1 MKFLVAALI
10 ISQAIANQKE
20 DDYAKAIIEKTESQY
35 RSIKDYQV
43 KMTISMKIP
52 AFRMPKKKYTV
63 FFKQPDKLE
72 IKSKGFG
79 LLPRTGMFTSPSEN
93 FDNLTDVAV
102 DKNSLNLKENR
113 VILRGNL
120 IVDSLAIKMPNDY
133 AKVTFKPTVDVTID
147 TSHWVITE
155 VVTKIDTIKIMQIN
169 NEYGFVD
176 GDHFLPVRSTV
187 EYFVK
192 DARISKW
199 LKKDIGSFIG
209 NQQKTDIQDDMVKGK
224 ITVLYSKYRVNRG
237 IDESIFKKN

>member
-1 MKFLVAALI
+1 MKFLLAVLI
-10 ISQAIANQKE
+10 ISRAIANQE
-20 DDYAKAIIEKTESQY
+20 QDDYAKIIIEKTESQY
-35 RSIKDYQV
+35 RSINDYQV

-63 FFKQPDKLE
+63 FFKQPDKIE

-93 FDNLTDVAV
+93 FDNLTDVV
-102 DKNSLNLKENR
+102 INKNSFDLEDNR
-113 VILRGNL
+113 VILSGNL

-147 TSHWVITE
+147 TSQWVITG

-176 GDHFLPVRSTV
+176 GNHFLPVRSTV

-209 NQQKTDIQDDMVKGK
+209 NQQKMDIQDDMVKGK
-224 ITVLYSKYRVNRG
+224 ITVLYNKYRVNRG
-237 IDESIFKKN
+237 IDESVFKKN

>member
-20 DDYAKAIIEKTESQY
+20 DDYAKVIIDKTESQY

-237 IDESIFKKN
+237 IDESVFKKN

>member
-10 ISQAIANQKE
+10 ISQAIANQEE

-72 IKSKGFG
+72 IKSRGFC

-224 ITVLYSKYRVNRG
+224 ITVLYNKYKVNKG
-237 IDESIFKKN
+237 IDESVFKKN

>member
-10 ISQAIANQKE
+10 ISQAIANQEE

-72 IKSKGFG
+72 IKSRGFG

-224 ITVLYSKYRVNRG
+224 ITVVYNKYKVNRG
-237 IDESIFKKN
+237 IDESVFKKN

>member
-1 MKFLVAALI
+1 
-10 ISQAIANQKE
+10 
-20 DDYAKAIIEKTESQY
+20 
-35 RSIKDYQV
+35 
-43 KMTISMKIP
+43 MKIP

-72 IKSKGFG
+72 IKSRGFG

-224 ITVLYSKYRVNRG
+224 ITVLYNKYKVNKG
-237 IDESIFKKN
+237 IDESVFKKN

>member
-1 MKFLVAALI
+1 MKFLVAAFI
-10 ISQAIANQKE
+10 ISQAIANQEE

-72 IKSKGFG
+72 IKSRGFG

-224 ITVLYSKYRVNRG
+224 ITVLYNKYKVNKG
-237 IDESIFKKN
+237 IDESVFKKN

>member
-20 DDYAKAIIEKTESQY
+20 DDYAKAIINKTESQY

-224 ITVLYSKYRVNRG
+224 ITVLYNKYRVNRG
-237 IDESIFKKN
+237 IDESVFKKN

>member
-10 ISQAIANQKE
+10 ISQPIAIQKE
-20 DDYAKAIIEKTESQY
+20 DDYAKLIIDKTESQY

-63 FFKQPDKLE
+63 FFKQPNKLE
-72 IKSKGFG
+72 IKSIGFG

-113 VILRGNL
+113 VVLRGNL

-199 LKKDIGSFIG
+199 LKKDIGSLIG

-224 ITVLYSKYRVNRG
+224 ITVLYNKYKVNRG
-237 IDESIFKKN
+237 IDESVFKKN

>member
-1 MKFLVAALI
+1 
-10 ISQAIANQKE
+10 
-20 DDYAKAIIEKTESQY
+20 
-35 RSIKDYQV
+35 
-43 KMTISMKIP
+43 
-52 AFRMPKKKYTV
+52 
-63 FFKQPDKLE
+63 
-72 IKSKGFG
+72 
-79 LLPRTGMFTSPSEN
+79 
-93 FDNLTDVAV
+93 
-102 DKNSLNLKENR
+102 
-113 VILRGNL
+113 
-120 IVDSLAIKMPNDY
+120 MPNDY

-224 ITVLYSKYRVNRG
+224 ITVLYNKYKVNRG
-237 IDESIFKKN
+237 IDESVFKKN

>member
-10 ISQAIANQKE
+10 ISQAIANQEE

-72 IKSKGFG
+72 IKSRGFG
-79 LLPRTGMFTSPSEN
+79 LWPRTGMFTSPSEN

-224 ITVLYSKYRVNRG
+224 ITVLYNKYKVNKG
-237 IDESIFKKN
+237 KDESEFKKN

>member
-1 MKFLVAALI
+1 LKFLVAALI

-20 DDYAKAIIEKTESQY
+20 DDYAKAIIDKTESQY

-237 IDESIFKKN
+237 IDESVFKKN

>member
-20 DDYAKAIIEKTESQY
+20 DDYAKVIIDKTESQY

-224 ITVLYSKYRVNRG
+224 ITVLYNKYRVNRG
-237 IDESIFKKN
+237 IDESVFKKN

>member
-1 MKFLVAALI
+1 
-10 ISQAIANQKE
+10 
-20 DDYAKAIIEKTESQY
+20 
-35 RSIKDYQV
+35 
-43 KMTISMKIP
+43 MKIP

-63 FFKQPDKLE
+63 FFKQPDKIK

-93 FDNLTDVAV
+93 FDNLTDIVINK
-102 DKNSLNLKENR
+102 DSLGLDSSS
-113 VILRGNL
+113 VMLRGNL

-147 TSHWVITE
+147 TSKWVITG

-176 GDHFLPVRSTV
+176 GEHFLPVRSTV

-209 NQQKTDIQDDMVKGK
+209 SQQKMDIQDDMVKGK
-224 ITVLYSKYRVNRG
+224 ITVLYSKYRVNKG
-237 IDESIFKKN
+237 IDESVFKKN

>member
-10 ISQAIANQKE
+10 ISQAIANQEE

-72 IKSKGFG
+72 IKSRGFG

-176 GDHFLPVRSTV
+176 GDHFLPVMSTV

-224 ITVLYSKYRVNRG
+224 ITVLYNKYKVNKG
-237 IDESIFKKN
+237 IDESVFKKN

>member
-20 DDYAKAIIEKTESQY
+20 DDYAKAIIDKTESQY

-237 IDESIFKKN
+237 IDESVFKKN